1 MRALRSARTSCMD
14 KAQEVSKNT
23 QVWRPDARAELLLR
37 AALWQGQP
45 AQDAFEQWL
54 AQTSLERLDGASRR
68 LLPLLY
74 LNQRAM
80 GVHHPA
86 METLRSAYRYFR
98 VLNQMLFVR
107 GAEALRALG
116 AADIPTM
123 VLKAAALIPLY
134 YRDPGARPMGD
145 LDVLVPTARARDAMR
160 VLHESGWKPQ
170 HRELDEFEESYFE
183 NNYAHNLRHTDG
195 FNLDLH
201 RHVMYHDMRP
211 NADEAFWAGA
221 IPVNFIGVPTLG
233 LNPADQLLHT
243 GTHGMYW
250 NDLAP
255 VRWVAD
261 AYFILQKSEV
271 DWTRLLEQTRE
282 RRLVLQ
288 MRDTLGYLKTNMN
301 APIPLEVIQELERMP
316 VARIERIKNE
326 LERQPRATHSVPAK
340 VLYHY
345 DQYRRQQVGA
355 RGAAALVSFPIYLRD
370 IWNLRRTRE
379 IPGYIAQF
387 TWRKITHGS

>member
-1 MRALRSARTSCMD
+1 MQDDFQR
-14 KAQEVSKNT
+14 
-23 QVWRPDARAELLLR
+23 QVWRPNCQEDLLLR

-45 AQDAFEQWL
+45 AQDAFEEWL
-54 AQTSLERLDGASRR
+54 AQVDLERLDIAARR

-74 LNQRAM
+74 LNLRAM
-80 GVHHPA
+80 GVRHPA
-86 METLRSAYRYFR
+86 MESLQKAYRYFR
-98 VLNQMLFVR
+98 VLNQMMFVR
-107 GAEALRALG
+107 GAEALRTLA

-145 LDVLVPTARARDAMR
+145 LDVAVPTTRAREAMQ
-160 VLHESGWKPQ
+160 VLSEIGWTPQ
-170 HRELDEFEESYFE
+170 HRALDEFDQSYFE
-183 NNYAHNLRHTDG
+183 NNYAHNLKHRDG

-211 NADEAFWAGA
+211 NADDEFWAAA
-221 IPVNFIGVPTLG
+221 IPVDFIGVPTLG
-233 LNPADQLLHT
+233 LNPADQLLHA
-243 GTHGMYW
+243 GTHGIYW
-250 NDLAP
+250 NELSP

-261 AYFILQKSEV
+261 MYLVVQKANV
-271 DWTRLLEQTRE
+271 DWARLLEQTRV

-288 MRDTLGYLKTNMN
+288 MRDTLGYLQSNMN
-301 APIPLEVIQELERMP
+301 APIPQEVLAELQNMP
-316 VARIERIKNE
+316 VAHFEEIKQQ
-326 LERQPRATHSVPAK
+326 LERQPREMRSVTAK

-345 DQYRRQQVGA
+345 DQYRRQHVEL

-379 IPGYIAQF
+379 IPRYIAQF
-387 TWRKITHGS
+387 TWRRLTRG